1 MLNGALP
8 SQIRNEPGAMRILSV
23 ATNLVLFAMPRRAIT
38 THTRRQPDFSGERR
52 MSINARKPAEGEKA
66 PDFTLPVDTGGTF
79 TLSNHAGKGIVLF
92 FYPKDD
98 TSGCTK
104 EAIEFTSALADFEK
118 IGVEV
123 IGMSPDPVK
132 KHLKF
137 REKHSLGMPLVADEE
152 KSALEAYGVWVEK
165 SMYGKKYM
173 GVERS
178 TFLIGQDGKV
188 LKAWRKVKV
197 PGHVEEVLDAARDL
211 I

>member
-1 MLNGALP
+1 MTLCGFQGMGKDGIGSFHDWPPRYNNADKKLIV
-8 SQIRNEPGAMRILSV
+8 QIIGDRHMS
-23 ATNLVLFAMPRRAIT
+23 AT
-38 THTRRQPDFSGERR
+38 D
-52 MSINARKPAEGEKA
+52 RKPMEGEKA
-66 PDFTLPVDTGGTF
+66 PDFTLPADTVES
-79 TLSNHAGKGIVLF
+79 LSLSDLSGKAIVLF

-104 EAIEFTSALADFEK
+104 EAIEFTSALPDFREL
-118 IGVEV
+118 GVEV

-152 KSALEAYGVWVEK
+152 KTALEAYGVWVEK

-178 TFLIGQDGKV
+178 TFLIGKDGKV

-197 PGHVEEVLDAARDL
+197 PGHVADVLQAARDL
-211 I
+211 V